1 MDQAGLTYDQFK
13 AMTVSVSDR
22 IAVVTMNRPDK
33 LNAVDPV
40 MHRDLETIWAVL
52 QDDPAVNVIIL
63 TGAGRAFSA
72 GGDIKDMI
80 SRYRTDI
87 GRTKAF
93 SATSRARHIVD
104 GILSVRKPIIGA
116 VNGDAMG
123 LGATLALLCDISVMS
138 QTAKIGD
145 THVRVGLVAGDG
157 GTSIWPLLV
166 GVNKAKEFLMRA
178 RVVNGQEA
186 FEIGLVNH
194 VVPTETV
201 MEEAQKIARELNALP
216 PLAVQWS
223 KVSANAFLKQ
233 QVNLAFDSGIAFE
246 ALSLLSDDH
255 FEACNA
261 FVEKRKPA
269 FKGS

>member
-1 MDQAGLTYDQFK
+1 MNTEVNYEQFK
-13 AMTVSVSDR
+13 ALTVAVTDR
-22 IAVVTMNRPDK
+22 IAVVTMNLPEK

-40 MHRDLETIWAVL
+40 LHYDLETVWAVL
-52 QDDPAVNVIIL
+52 QADPAVNVIIL

-72 GGDIKDMI
+72 GGDIKELL
-80 SRYRTDI
+80 SRRGTDW
-87 GRTKAF
+87 GRVKAF
-93 SATSRARHIVD
+93 TATSRARNIVD
-104 GILSVRKPIIGA
+104 GILRVRKPIIAA

-123 LGATLALLCDISVMS
+123 IGATLALICDISVMS
-138 QTAKIGD
+138 TTATIGD

-166 GVNKAKEFLMRA
+166 GVNKAKEFLMRG

-186 FEIGLVNH
+186 FDMGLVNH
-194 VVPTETV
+194 AVAADAV
-201 MEEAQKIARELNALP
+201 MDEAQKIARELNRLP

-223 KVSANAFLKQ
+223 KVSANAILKQ

-255 FEACNA
+255 YEACMA
-261 FVEKRKPA
+261 FVEKRKPT
-269 FKGS
+269 FSGN